1 MNISVFPGSL
11 KGRFYAPPSKSAAH
25 RALLCAGLARG
36 VSHLT
41 HVGLSDDARAT
52 MEGLQAFGAKIQ
64 CQGEEVEVE
73 GIEIPSQTFCQINC
87 QESGSTLRFLIP
99 VAAALG
105 ISACFTGK
113 GRLPERTLK
122 PFVEAFSQ
130 KGVTIDYSGRLPF
143 SVKGTLEPGEYSV
156 SGNVSSQFVTGLL
169 LALPLLPKPSRIR
182 LTTPLSSSPYVDMTL
197 DLLRTFGA
205 EIIADSFG
213 YQIPSLGRLQSADL
227 RVEGDYSGAAFFLC
241 GAALFGNILCGGL
254 NRDTR
259 QGDRAVLSLLE
270 KFGATVKWQ
279 GEGSKPIK
287 RR

>member
-105 ISACFTGK
+105 ISACFYRKGPSSGK
-113 GRLPERTLK
+113 NL
-122 PFVEAFSQ
+122 EAFCRS
-130 KGVTIDYSGRLPF
+130 LF
-143 SVKGTLEPGEYSV
+143 S
-156 SGNVSSQFVTGLL
+156 
-169 LALPLLPKPSRIR
+169 
-182 LTTPLSSSPYVDMTL
+182 
-197 DLLRTFGA
+197 
-205 EIIADSFG
+205 
-213 YQIPSLGRLQSADL
+213 
-227 RVEGDYSGAAFFLC
+227 
-241 GAALFGNILCGGL
+241 
-254 NRDTR
+254 
-259 QGDRAVLSLLE
+259 
-270 KFGATVKWQ
+270 
-279 GEGSKPIK
+279 K
-287 RR
+287 RCDN